1 MSEKRKR
8 RQWQPEEKLR
18 IVLAGMEPGVK
29 VSELCRREGI
39 QPTQY
44 HQWKSQLL
52 GSAAAIFGDKR
63 KDQAA
68 ERAEQRHQAQLR
80 EKDAVIAEITA
91 ENLAFKKTRLG

>member
-8 RQWQPEEKLR
+8 RTWKPEEKLR

-44 HQWKSQLL
+44 HAWKQQLQS
-52 GSAAAIFGDKR
+52 SAEAIFGDR
-63 KDQAA
+63 KQSKA
-68 ERAEQRHQAQLR
+68 EARKQEQHAEQLR
-80 EKDAVIAEITA
+80 QKDAVIAEITA
-91 ENLAFKKTRLG
+91 ENLQFKKTRSD

>member
-1 MSEKRKR
+1 MSEHRKR
-8 RQWQPEEKLR
+8 SQWKPQEKLR

-44 HQWKSQLL
+44 HTWRSQLL
-52 GSAAAIFGDKR
+52 GSAEAVFGDKR

-80 EKDAVIAEITA
+80 QKDAVIAEITA
-91 ENLAFKKTRLG
+91 ENLQFEKTLSD

>member
-8 RQWQPEEKLR
+8 RAWLPEEKLR

-44 HQWKSQLL
+44 HTWKSQLL
-52 GSAAAIFGDKR
+52 GSAEAIFGDRKKSKR
-63 KDQAA
+63 EQRK
-68 ERAEQRHQAQLR
+68 AEQLR
-80 EKDAVIAEITA
+80 QKDAVIAEITA
-91 ENLAFKKTRLG
+91 ENLQFKKTHSG

>member
-8 RQWQPEEKLR
+8 RQWKASEKLR

-44 HQWKSQLL
+44 HTWKQQLL
-52 GSAAAIFGDKR
+52 GSAEAIFGDKR
-63 KDQAA
+63 KDQAEQRKEA
-68 ERAEQRHQAQLR
+68 RHAEQLR
-80 EKDAVIAEITA
+80 QKDAVIAEITA
-91 ENLAFKKTRLG
+91 ENLQFKKTLSD